1 MWITFPH
8 CSQLYQQNV
17 DNFLN
22 TLKNS
27 KQNTNNQNIKLIYL
41 FTVVFQKIKINVN
54 NCLWITF
61 FNRPYYTYS

>member
-27 KQNTNNQNIKLIYL
+27 KQNTNNQKIKLIYL
-41 FTVVFQKIKINVN
+41 FTVVLQQIKINVN
-54 NCLWITF
+54 N
-61 FNRPYYTYS
+61 